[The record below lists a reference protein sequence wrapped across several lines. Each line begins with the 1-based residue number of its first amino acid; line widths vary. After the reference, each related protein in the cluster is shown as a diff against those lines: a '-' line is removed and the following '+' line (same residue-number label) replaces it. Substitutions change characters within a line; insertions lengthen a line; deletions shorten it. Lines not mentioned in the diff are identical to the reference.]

1 LSWFCGSI
9 GIVEFEKNLL
19 YNSEGLRKF
28 RIIWSNQSAFSW
40 FFIFLFA
47 EILGHKWLF
56 GLMGIF
62 GKGFLAPLGNGEHGL
77 ELFTSVST
85 LVAI

>member
-1 LSWFCGSI
+1 L
-9 GIVEFEKNLL
+9 V
-19 YNSEGLRKF
+19 
-28 RIIWSNQSAFSW
+28 
-40 FFIFLFA
+40 FIFLFA